1 MLRRISMWIVK
12 PAVALALLVCVGCS
26 AQSATS
32 ETNRRVERQVRAYF
46 KVPATVNVAVK
57 ERKASDFP
65 DFDKVTVTL
74 SDDQRSSS
82 YDFLLSKDEK
92 TLYRLTTVDVSK
104 DPFAENV
111 KKIDT
116 SGRPIRGNKDAKV
129 EVVVYDDF
137 QCPYCARMH
146 GYLFQDVMK
155 THGDRVRIL
164 YKDYPLQS
172 IHPWAT
178 RAAIDAN
185 CLAAQNHDAYWDFA
199 DRIHLNQ
206 KEVTGE
212 NRPLPE
218 QLATLDKI
226 AREYGAKHKLDNAQL
241 EACIKKADDSAIRA
255 SVAEGDAL
263 GVDSTPQLYIN
274 GELVA
279 GAVPP
284 KDLRAVLDRI
294 LLENG
299 QQPPAAAAQN
309 TAAPAPANSAPN
321 N

>member
-1 MLRRISMWIVK
+1 MWIFQRS
-12 PAVALALLVCVGCS
+12 VALALLVCLGCS
-26 AQSATS
+26 AQSAS
-32 ETNRRVERQVRAYF
+32 NESNRRVERQVRVYF
-46 KVPATVNVAVK
+46 KLPATVNVTVK
-57 ERKASDFP
+57 ERKPSDFP
-65 DFDKVTVTL
+65 GFEKVTVTL

-82 YDFLLSKDEK
+82 YDFLLSKDER

-116 SGRPIRGNKDAKV
+116 TGRPIRGSKDAKV
-129 EVVVYDDF
+129 EIVVYDDF

-146 GYLFQDVMK
+146 GYLFQDIIK
-155 THGDRVRIL
+155 THGDRIRVI
-164 YKDYPLQS
+164 YKDYPLAT

-178 RAAIDAN
+178 RAALDAN

-206 KEVTGE
+206 KEVSGE

-218 QLATLDKI
+218 QLATVDKI
-226 AREYGAKHKLDNAQL
+226 AMEYGAKRQLDVARL

-255 SVAEGDAL
+255 SIAEGEAL
-263 GVDSTPQLYIN
+263 GVDSTPQLFIN

-294 LLENG
+294 LVENG
-299 QQPPAAAAQN
+299 QQPPAAAAKN
-309 TAAPAPANSAPN
+309 TAAPSSAPAKSAPN

>member
-1 MLRRISMWIVK
+1 MFRSS
-12 PAVALALLVCVGCS
+12 VALALLVCVGCS
-26 AQSATS
+26 AQSATN
-32 ETNRRVERQVRAYF
+32 ETNRRLERQVRVYF

-57 ERKASDFP
+57 ERKPSDFP
-65 DFDKVTVTL
+65 GFEKVTVTL
-74 SDDQRSSS
+74 SDDTRSSS
-82 YDFLLSKDEK
+82 YDFLLSQDEK
-92 TLYRLTTVDVSK
+92 TLYRLTTVDISK

-116 SGRPIRGNKDAKV
+116 TGRPVRGNKDAKV
-129 EVVVYDDF
+129 EIVVYDDF

-146 GYLFQDVMK
+146 GYLFQDIIK
-155 THGDRVRIL
+155 THGDRIRVL

-178 RAAIDAN
+178 HAAINAN

-218 QLATLDKI
+218 QLAVLDRI
-226 AREYGAKHKLDNAQL
+226 AMEYGGKHKLDASRL
-241 EACIKKADDSAIRA
+241 EACIKKADDSAVRA
-255 SVAEGDAL
+255 SIAEGDAL
-263 GVDSTPQLYIN
+263 GVDSTPQLFIN

-294 LLENG
+294 LVENG

-309 TAAPAPANSAPN
+309 AGAPSSAPAQSVPN